1 MGETT
6 LSSYLKTLNINRFS
20 IIPAIHLRNGEVVRF
35 TRGDISQPTVFHTDP
50 IACAQQ
56 WIAEGADWLQVV
68 NLDAAFDEEARHNW
82 ELITQMTGLNVN
94 IQFGGG
100 IRSLDDVDWAMKS
113 GIKRVIL
120 GTVAVEDPQVMAQAI
135 AHYGSDAIVLG
146 IDVDASGEVKT
157 HGWQAAGSIQAT
169 ALAIQMRQLG
179 VTTAVHTSIHLD
191 GSMTGA
197 DLETSIELARV
208 SGLRIIVGGGIGSMQ
223 DLRECFNKD
232 GIDGVIIGK
241 ALYSGKVNLRKAF
254 KLAERK
260 ESFESA
266 VPAWKAEQDKPWNRF
281 GYQLVEHN
289 LKKHI
294 PVDSPPLHVLD
305 AGGGNG
311 LDSLRLARMNHH
323 IDLVDISRQMLND
336 ARASAA
342 LAGVTNRVVTH
353 AIDLFDIGN
362 EFAGNEFDIVLC
374 HNVIQFV
381 DDVQPLLEIL
391 ARVLKPGGFLS
402 LISTNQ
408 YSLPYQAAFLE
419 QDLDKAFELLDHND
433 GYNPVFD
440 IHAHEFRA
448 NEVIE
453 WLSSM
458 GLEIEKHYGIRCLY
472 NYWGTNK
479 LKQSAQVYEKLKK
492 LEFELTERYPYP
504 LTARQF
510 QLIARKN

>member
-1 MGETT
+1 MKK
-6 LSSYLKTLNINRFS
+6 SHFS
-20 IIPAIHLRNGEVVRF
+20 IIPAIHLRDGEVVRF
-35 TRGDISQPTVFHTDP
+35 TKGDISQPTVFHTDP
-50 IACAQQ
+50 IACARQ

-68 NLDAAFDEEARHNW
+68 NLDAAFDEEARVNW
-82 ELITQMTGLNVN
+82 ELITQMAGLDVN

-100 IRSLDDVDWAMKS
+100 IRSLEDVDWAMKS

-120 GTVAVEDPQVMAQAI
+120 GTVAVENPQVMAQAI
-135 AHYGSDAIVLG
+135 ARYGSDAIVLG
-146 IDVDASGEVKT
+146 IDTDASGEVKT
-157 HGWQAAGSIQAT
+157 HGWQAAGSVQAT
-169 ALAIQMRQLG
+169 ALSIQMRQLG
-179 VTTAVHTSIHLD
+179 VTTAVHTSIHRD
-191 GSMTGA
+191 GSMTGV

-208 SGLRIIVGGGIGSMQ
+208 SGLRIIVGGGIGSMK
-223 DLRECFNKD
+223 DLRGCFNKD

-241 ALYSGKVNLRKAF
+241 ALYSGKVNLRKAL
-254 KLAERK
+254 KLSEHK
-260 ESFESA
+260 ESFEAA
-266 VPAWKAEQDKPWNRF
+266 VPSWKLEQDKPWNRF
-281 GYQLVEHN
+281 GYQLIEHN

-294 PVDSPPLHVLD
+294 PMDSPPLRVLD

-323 IDLVDISRQMLND
+323 IDLVDISQQMLND
-336 ARASAA
+336 ARANAA

-353 AIDLFDIGN
+353 AIDVFGIGD
-362 EFAGNEFDIVLC
+362 EFAQNEFDIVLC

-381 DDVQPLLEIL
+381 DEVKPLLEIL

-419 QDLDKAFELLDHND
+419 HDLDKAFELLDHNA

-448 NEVIE
+448 DEVIE
-453 WLSSM
+453 WLATM
-458 GLEIEKHYGIRCLY
+458 GLVIEKHYGIRCLY

-479 LKQSAQVYEKLKK
+479 LKQSSQIYDKLKK
-492 LEFELTERYPYP
+492 LEFELTERYPYQ

-510 QLIARKN
+510 QLIARKR

>member
-1 MGETT
+1 M
-6 LSSYLKTLNINRFS
+6 
-20 IIPAIHLRNGEVVRF
+20 VRF
-35 TRGDISQPTVFHTDP
+35 TKGDISQPTVFHTDP

-56 WIAEGADWLQVV
+56 WIDEGAQWLQVV
-68 NLDAAFDEEARHNW
+68 NLDAAFDEEASHNW
-82 ELITQMTGLNVN
+82 ELITQMTGLDVN

-120 GTVAVEDPQVMAQAI
+120 GTVAVENPQVMAQAI
-135 AHYGSDAIVLG
+135 AHYGSEAIVLG
-146 IDVDASGEVKT
+146 IDADASGEVKT
-157 HGWQAAGSIQAT
+157 HGWQAAGSVQAT

-179 VTTAVHTSIHLD
+179 VTTAVHTSIHRD
-191 GSMTGA
+191 GSMTGT
-197 DLETSIELARV
+197 DLETSIELARM
-208 SGLRIIVGGGIGSMQ
+208 SGLRIIVGGGIGSMK

-241 ALYSGKVNLRKAF
+241 ALYSGKVNLRKAL

-260 ESFESA
+260 ESFEAA
-266 VPAWKAEQDKPWNRF
+266 VPDWKAEQDKPWNRF

-294 PVDSPPLHVLD
+294 SVDSPPLRVLD

-311 LDSLRLARMNHH
+311 LDSLCLARMNHH
-323 IDLVDISRQMLND
+323 VDLVDISQQMLND
-336 ARASAA
+336 ARAKAA
-342 LAGVTNRVVTH
+342 LAGVTNRVATH
-353 AIDLFDIGN
+353 AIDVFDIGD

-381 DDVQPLLEIL
+381 DEVKPLLEIF

-419 QDLDKAFELLDHND
+419 QDLDKAFELLDHCA

-440 IHAHEFRA
+440 IHAHVFRA
-448 NEVIE
+448 DEVID

-458 GLEIEKHYGIRCLY
+458 GLALEKHYGIRCLY

-479 LKQSAQVYEKLKK
+479 LKQSSPVYEKLRK
-492 LEFELTERYPYP
+492 LEFELTERYPYQ

-510 QLIARKN
+510 QLIARKL

>member
-1 MGETT
+1 
-6 LSSYLKTLNINRFS
+6 
-20 IIPAIHLRNGEVVRF
+20 VVRF
-35 TRGDISQPTVFHTDP
+35 TQGDISQPTVFHTDP
-50 IACAQQ
+50 IACARQ
-56 WIAEGADWLQVV
+56 WIEAGADWLQVV
-68 NLDAAFDEEARHNW
+68 NLDAAFDEEASHNW
-82 ELITQMTGLNVN
+82 ELITQMTGLDVN

-100 IRSLDDVDWAMKS
+100 IRSLDDVDWAIKS

-120 GTVAVEDPQVMAQAI
+120 GTVAVENPQVMAQAI
-135 AHYGSDAIVLG
+135 AHYGGEAIVLG
-146 IDVDASGEVKT
+146 IDADASGEVKT
-157 HGWQAAGSIQAT
+157 HGWQAGGSVQAT

-179 VTTAVHTSIHLD
+179 VTTAVHTSIHRD

-208 SGLRIIVGGGIGSMQ
+208 SGLRIIVGGGIGSMK

-241 ALYSGKVNLRKAF
+241 ALYSGKVNLRKAL

-266 VPAWKAEQDKPWNRF
+266 VPDWKAEQDKPWNRF

-294 PVDSPPLHVLD
+294 PMDSPPLRVLD

-311 LDSLRLARMNHH
+311 LDSLCLARMNHH
-323 IDLVDISRQMLND
+323 IDLVDISQQMLND
-336 ARASAA
+336 ARANAA
-342 LAGVTNRVVTH
+342 LAGVTNRVATH
-353 AIDLFDIGN
+353 AIDVFDIGD

-381 DDVQPLLEIL
+381 DEVKPLLEIFS
-391 ARVLKPGGFLS
+391 RVLKPGGFLS

-419 QDLDKAFELLDHND
+419 QDLDKAFELLDHSA

-440 IHAHEFRA
+440 IHAHVFRA
-448 NEVIE
+448 DEVID

-458 GLEIEKHYGIRCLY
+458 GLALEKHYGIRCLY

-479 LKQSAQVYEKLKK
+479 LKQSSPVYEKLRK
-492 LEFELTERYPYP
+492 LEFELTERYPYQ

-510 QLIARKN
+510 QLIARKA